1 MESSQLLT
9 PDVHSRVEPRRYFHT
24 LDALRF
30 FAFFKV
36 FLFHLPLSYPGA
48 YDYLAKD
55 GEVAVQFFFVLSG
68 FLITYLILSEKQR
81 TGRLNF
87 KRFFT
92 RRAFRIWPLYYL
104 MVAFAFFSP
113 LILSLLKLEHSDA
126 GYTPNLLC
134 SLFFLENYMT
144 IITRQAPNVSPLG
157 VMWSV
162 CVEEHFYLLW
172 GLALYFIDARRVPK
186 LILFCLLIAPLSRI
200 VFLAFNYRT
209 LDLLTNIDL
218 FALGAIP
225 AYLLV
230 QRPNDF
236 ATRVNGLHSSVK
248 FCYVAAVLT
257 ISLIA
262 PHVNGLAA
270 SVFAPLVLGILFA
283 GVLALFVPLHSTFGI
298 SDNSVLTK
306 LGMYTYGLYLFHTVV
321 INFLSRVLARVG
333 YSTESPLNG
342 VCFAALALSASIAL
356 AVLSYRFVEK
366 PFLNLK
372 RYA

>member
-1 MESSQLLT
+1 M
-9 PDVHSRVEPRRYFHT
+9 
-24 LDALRF
+24 
-30 FAFFKV
+30 

-81 TGRLNF
+81 AGRLNF
-87 KRFFT
+87 KRFFA

-262 PHVNGLAA
+262 PHVNGFAA

-306 LGMYTYGLYLFHTVV
+306 LGMYTYGLYLFHTIV
-321 INFLSRVLARVG
+321 INCLSRVLARVG